1 MSLSRVGVR
10 NCDVLFCFSTPCD
23 ELIKGF
29 FRKMLMFR
37 FQRHLSI
44 QSWEIT
50 RRDFALVLHMS
61 VKAEHFSLLTAGFCL
76 SFHPVLLWSLQRNPA
91 RATWKPAC
99 HFFLNR
105 HYIESV
111 LFTQQLRNVQLS
123 LKYVLAF
130 CHIKIKQFFFFFL
143 TVFVLCVVT
152 TDGWIAWVNR
162 CGRRGHSRKID
173 TDVEENTLGRFET
186 GNINVWKKKENY
198 NLG

>member
-61 VKAEHFSLLTAGFCL
+61 VKAEHFSLLTAGFWV
-76 SFHPVLLWSLQRNPA
+76 SFHPMLLWSLQRNPA

-99 HFFLNR
+99 HSFLNR

-111 LFTQQLRNVQLS
+111 LFTEQLWNVQLS

-130 CHIKIKQFFFFFL
+130 CHIKIKHFFFFDR
-143 TVFVLCVVT
+143 LCSPCCHHWQLNSVSQSM
-152 TDGWIAWVNR
+152 WQAWAQQENR
-162 CGRRGHSRKID
+162 HGCWRKH
-173 TDVEENTLGRFET
+173 T
-186 GNINVWKKKENY
+186 GKIWNREYKCLKRKLQFRLN
-198 NLG
+198 